1 MKLDADLDFVEIQ
14 DNCRPAAP
22 WTALAQSGSRK
33 TALASRRVRSVVGAP
48 TYVSHHGTH
57 APAMREGKAHGTILK
72 LVDATEN
79 SAPDQRPYRFS
90 GQRPGQI
97 ARNQPVNNLHR
108 LHQLR
113 PRQQLQHNRLDRQRP
128 QPHGD
133 RFARPNVRNEPRVR
147 MGLRIVRV
155 NAVDILD
162 QNDFRICPPAR

>member
-1 MKLDADLDFVEIQ
+1 MRFRTIAGPPALDGAGAKRVMENGI
-14 DNCRPAAP
+14 
-22 WTALAQSGSRK
+22 
-33 TALASRRVRSVVGAP
+33 ASRRARRVVL
-48 TYVSHHGTH
+48 T
-57 APAMREGKAHGTILK
+57 
-72 LVDATEN
+72 VDATKN

-162 QNDFRICPPAR
+162 QDDFRICPLAR